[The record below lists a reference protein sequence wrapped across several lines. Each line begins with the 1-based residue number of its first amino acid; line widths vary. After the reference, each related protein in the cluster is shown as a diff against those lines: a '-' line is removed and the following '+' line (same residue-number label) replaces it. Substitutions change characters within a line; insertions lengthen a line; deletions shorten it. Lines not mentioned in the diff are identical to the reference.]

1 MRKFLAGLLLAVGVS
16 AGSIDAAESVETAGW
31 NSFEGVWES
40 SYGHL
45 FFTYRTSQAEIP
57 SSDAGR
63 GIRAAFW
70 SYPDSNGMADNGRII
85 ATVNGHT
92 LSGYWVQDSGDNPCE
107 EERDGSLYWGIVRF
121 EANEDFSA
129 IEGAWGLCG
138 QEPAGD
144 DIDWVLWRDELR
156 NWDPA
161 HGG

>member
-1 MRKFLAGLLLAVGVS
+1 MKTGSLSLLVLLCVTVS
-16 AGSIDAAESVETAGW
+16 AANVADGAESRQW
-31 NSFEGVWES
+31 DSYEGVWES

-57 SSDAGR
+57 SGVDGK

-85 ATVNGHT
+85 GTVNGHQLT
-92 LSGYWVQDSGDNPCE
+92 GYWIQDSGDNPCI
-107 EERDGSLYWGIVRF
+107 EERDGSLYWGMVRF
-121 EANEDFSA
+121 VSNNDFSE
-129 IEGAWGLCG
+129 ITGAWGLCN

-144 DIDWVLWRDELR
+144 DIDWIMWRDELR

-161 HGG
+161 EGG